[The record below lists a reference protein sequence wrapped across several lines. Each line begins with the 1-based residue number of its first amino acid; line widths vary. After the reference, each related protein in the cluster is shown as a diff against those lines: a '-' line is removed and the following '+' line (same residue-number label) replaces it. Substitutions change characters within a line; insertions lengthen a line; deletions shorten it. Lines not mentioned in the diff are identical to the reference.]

1 MIITAQIVM
10 LIILSP
16 KKCELCK
23 KSKTP
28 KLHIY
33 LGIFP
38 ISKRLG
44 CDIKLLG
51 STINHLVNIGHGK
64 FLLRQQCLFGRKIPK
79 KFKHPHLI

>member
-33 LGIFP
+33 LGISQSQNAWDV
-38 ISKRLG
+38 IL
-44 CDIKLLG
+44 
-51 STINHLVNIGHGK
+51 NY
-64 FLLRQQCLFGRKIPK
+64 
-79 KFKHPHLI
+79 